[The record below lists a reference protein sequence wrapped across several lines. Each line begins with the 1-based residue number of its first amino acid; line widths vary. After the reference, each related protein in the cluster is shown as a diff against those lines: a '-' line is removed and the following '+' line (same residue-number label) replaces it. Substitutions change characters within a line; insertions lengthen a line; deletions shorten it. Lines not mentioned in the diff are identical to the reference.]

1 MNCCSNEEIL
11 SDTITTMLRNG
22 FNTLLKGVAWLLSY
36 CQLGSGDV
44 QDSSKTSTSS
54 ESLFETDTVVS
65 VLFVIHVAVVIAFI
79 LSHCNVVKQ
88 KSQ

>member
-54 ESLFETDTVVS
+54 ESLFQTDTVVS

>member
-44 QDSSKTSTSS
+44 QDSSKTTTST
-54 ESLFETDTVVS
+54 ESLFETDMVVYI
-65 VLFVIHVAVVIAFI
+65 LFVIHVAVVIAFI